1 MRNHLLLHIS
11 ILILLWQ
18 PINLFAQS
26 RMKSTQTI
34 LLDPGHGGKDPGAIG
49 KTGLMEKD
57 VVLALAQE
65 INSMATGDS
74 LMEIYLTRYTDGLVP
89 LKQRT
94 SLSKHLNADLFVS
107 LHCNHSDNPNAKG
120 VEIFVAN
127 TALTENLA
135 TSIFLAQRISELVV
149 QEIGIKSRGVKF
161 QNFQVLR
168 ETINH
173 SPSLLL
179 EICFLSNINE
189 ENFLLQQKSITA
201 IASLLYKIFK
211 TYLTYD

>member
-1 MRNHLLLHIS
+1 MRNSIVLHIS
-11 ILILLWQ
+11 ILVLLLQ
-18 PINLFAQS
+18 PVNLFAQS
-26 RMKSTQTI
+26 GIKSITTI
-34 LLDPGHGGKDPGAIG
+34 LLDPGHGGKDPGAVG

-65 INSMATGDS
+65 INSLAAGDS
-74 LMEIYLTRYTDGLVP
+74 LIEIYLTRYADQLIP
-89 LKQRT
+89 LNQRT
-94 SLSKHLNADLFVS
+94 RLSKHLNADLFVS
-107 LHCNHSDNPNAKG
+107 LHCNHSNNPNAKG

-127 TALTENLA
+127 TTLKENLA
-135 TSIFLAQRISELVV
+135 TSIFLAQKISDLVV
-149 QEIGIKSRGVKF
+149 QEIGIKARGVKF

-179 EICFLSNINE
+179 EICFLSNVDE
-189 ENFLLQQKSITA
+189 ENFLLQHSSINA

-211 TYLTYD
+211 SNLIYD